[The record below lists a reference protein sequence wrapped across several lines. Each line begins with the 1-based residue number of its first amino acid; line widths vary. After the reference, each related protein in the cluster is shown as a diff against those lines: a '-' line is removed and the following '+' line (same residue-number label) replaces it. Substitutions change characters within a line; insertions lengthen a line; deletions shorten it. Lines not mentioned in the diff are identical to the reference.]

1 MFKRLHTYAL
11 IFFVTLGA
19 SSGTGHAA
27 PATEVEKFITSL
39 GNKVLTLL
47 NDKSIDAPKKEEMLK
62 SIFRDNVDTDWI
74 GQFVL
79 GKYWREASP
88 EQQKKYLGLY
98 REFLIQSYTGRFK
111 DYSGESF
118 KITGSLD
125 EGDDKYLLNTEI
137 VRPQSASVLVDYKV
151 RGKGAS
157 MKVYDIVVEGVSLI
171 STQRSEFTSVISRKG
186 LDALITALDKKVNK
200 AAS

>member
-1 MFKRLHTYAL
+1 MIKRILQCVIT
-11 IFFVTLGA
+11 TLFSISLLA
-19 SSGTGHAA
+19 PQAHAA
-27 PATEVEKFITSL
+27 SAADVEKFIGTL
-39 GNKVLTLL
+39 GNKVLELL
-47 NDKSIDAPKKEEMLK
+47 NNKNVNATDKEQQLK
-62 SIFRDNVDTDWI
+62 SIFRENVDTDWI

-79 GKYWREASP
+79 GKYWREATP
-88 EQQKKYLGLY
+88 DQQKKYLSLY

-118 KITGSLD
+118 KITGSHD
-125 EGDDKYLLNTEI
+125 EGDNKYLLNTEI
-137 VRPQSASVLVDYKV
+137 VRPQNPSVLVDYKV
-151 RGKGAS
+151 RGTGAQ

-171 STQRSEFTSVISRKG
+171 TTQRSEFTSVISRKG

>member
-1 MFKRLHTYAL
+1 MRKLLQSCLLLMFFAGVIAPTAE
-11 IFFVTLGA
+11 
-19 SSGTGHAA
+19 AA
-27 PATEVEKFITSL
+27 PATEVEKFIGSL

-47 NDKSIDAPKKEEMLK
+47 NNKAIKDSEKEQQLK
-62 SIFRDNVDTDWI
+62 TIFRDNVDTDWI

-79 GKYWREASP
+79 GKYWRDATP
-88 EQQKKYLGLY
+88 DQQKKYLSLY

-118 KITGSLD
+118 KITGSRD
-125 EGDDKYLLNTEI
+125 EGNSKFLLNTEI
-137 VRPQSASVLVDYKV
+137 VRPQNPSVLVDYKV
-151 RGKGAS
+151 KGTGAS

-171 STQRSEFTSVISRKG
+171 STQRSEFTSVVSRKG

-200 AAS
+200 TAS